1 MELVGCSCAGFSY
14 TEKYKKAIVSFSEWV
29 DCNINIGLI
38 EYQQLQNLVAENGVS
53 LQSEVRMIV
62 PFLVKVGIINEAN
75 CIRGGSRIRAL
86 IINNEFFTH
95 VGKCFVQFLKVE
107 LQKEM
112 LPSSESRALVEKI
125 FKQFSFLQFQNLL
138 KSDEVV
144 YRNIIK
150 FLVKYQTMD
159 KYEFFILTTLQEEN
173 KNEMLDDI
181 ISKYR
186 SGDIAELTIVG
197 NVNAFQYIMNLMI
210 QFGIVERTNIG
221 IALTSE
227 YKAIMEV

>member
-14 TEKYKKAIVSFSEWV
+14 TEKYKKAIISFYEWV
-29 DCNINIGLI
+29 NSNINLG
-38 EYQQLQNLVAENGVS
+38 EVDYQQLQNLVAKNGVS

-62 PFLVKVGIINEAN
+62 PFLVKVGVINETN
-75 CIRGGSRIRAL
+75 CVRGGSRIRAL

-107 LQKEM
+107 LQKEA
-112 LPSSESRALVEKI
+112 LPCNESRALVEKI
-125 FKQFSFLQFQNLL
+125 FQQFSFLQFQKLL

-150 FLVKYQTMD
+150 FLVRYQTMD
-159 KYEFFILTTLQEEN
+159 KNEFFIVTTLQEEN
-173 KNEMLDDI
+173 KNEMLDDV

-186 SGDIAELTIVG
+186 NGDIAELTIVSA
-197 NVNAFQYIMNLMI
+197 VNAFQYITNLMI
-210 QFGIVERTNIG
+210 QFGVIEKTNKG
-221 IALTSE
+221 ITLTSD